1 VHRRGVVVMVAAA
14 LICAAVPVAAL
25 GDDPIDQ
32 PAQGLAPAVRTM
44 PKADVVSVSEYGA
57 MNAATVDR
65 IEEVGRSLGIPTARG
80 RSYAAGVTTVWRG
93 DTVVQQASGSSGQW
107 QYPVVITALPGE
119 ALGPIMGLDVSATVA
134 TGDVVLSAT
143 GAALRTA
150 QVGDVIEVVRA
161 DRYAVRY
168 RVGLIAPDAQV
179 GGAEIVMSNGSA
191 DLLGA
196 GATTRVL
203 FFGRFV
209 RADLDAA
216 LTAAGLVD
224 NNGVRVTRSWAPPN
238 PDGLLGLARTKAL
251 LGEFDYR
258 INRDDSLTLDPAWV
272 DANIVFVQYSPIK
285 VRASCH
291 RRVIADL
298 DAALAEIAELGLA
311 PYFDVA
317 DTNHWGGC
325 WNPRYARA
333 SSTVGSVSRHAWG
346 MAFDMNVS
354 TNGQGRQPR
363 LDCRIVRIFRKHG
376 FAWGGNFLYPDGMH
390 LEWVGEPRN
399 TWQYPS
405 AYCPNL
411 PDGGITAARAPGPVA
426 TARDTMFA
434 D

>member
-1 VHRRGVVVMVAAA
+1 MVVAAA
-14 LICAAVPVAAL
+14 LVCAAVPVAAL
-25 GDDPIDQ
+25 GDDPLDQ
-32 PAQGLAPAVRTM
+32 PAQGLAPAVRMM

-57 MNAATVDR
+57 MKPATVDR
-65 IEEVGRSLGIPTARG
+65 IEEVARALGLPSARG
-80 RSYAAGVTTVWRG
+80 RSYAAGATTVWRG
-93 DTVVQQASGSSGQW
+93 DTVVQQASGSSGHW
-107 QYPVVITALPGE
+107 QYPVVITALPVE
-119 ALGPIMGLDVSATVA
+119 ALGPIMGLDVSAAVA
-134 TGDVVLSAT
+134 AGDIVLSAT

-150 QVGDVIEVVRA
+150 QVGDVIELVRA

-179 GGAEIVMSNGSA
+179 GGAEIVMSGDEA

-196 GATTRVL
+196 GATTRVVV
-203 FFGRFV
+203 FGRFA

-216 LTAAGLVD
+216 LTAVGLVD
-224 NNGVRVTRSWAPPN
+224 NNGVRVTHSWDPPN

-272 DANIVFVQYSPIK
+272 DANIVFAQYSPIK

-298 DAALAEIAELGLA
+298 DAALAEIAALGLA

-346 MAFDMNVS
+346 MAFDLNVT
-354 TNGQGRQPR
+354 TNPQGGRPR

-390 LEWVGEPRN
+390 VEWVGEPRN
-399 TWQYPS
+399 SWQYPS
-405 AYCPNL
+405 VHCPNL
-411 PDGGITAARAPGPVA
+411 PDGAIAAAQASASAA